1 MEITDDQK
9 LYVLLKYKKD
19 ISCYQK
25 FQMRLIGFFFWN
37 KHSWVDIAEKW
48 AFLSNQ
54 VYGDEP
60 TEGQLKEYETRGKF
74 HKEFPKYT
82 HSTSIYLKELWNESV
97 SNPKNWWRN
106 KWVIGTSIS
115 VLALLVALWQLLG

>member
-1 MEITDDQK
+1 
-9 LYVLLKYKKD
+9 
-19 ISCYQK
+19 
-25 FQMRLIGFFFWN
+25 MRLIGFFFWN
-37 KHSWVDIAEKW
+37 KNSWFVIAEKW
-48 AFLSNQ
+48 AFQSNQ

-60 TEGQLKEYETRGKF
+60 TEEQLRKYKMRSKF
-74 HKEFPKYT
+74 HEDFPEYT

-115 VLALLVALWQLLG
+115 VLALLAALWQLLG